1 MHTVSGNA
9 IILQF
14 FMGNTNHI
22 EENGHVLEKVVNT
35 MQKSYK
41 ASASARLVEE
51 KNPMV
56 TIVHT
61 SRCCFFVFF
70 FDFLF
75 EVFKGSGSLQLLD

>member
-22 EENGHVLEKVVNT
+22 EENGHVLEKVANT

-41 ASASARLVEE
+41 TSASAYLVEE
-51 KNPMV
+51 KNP
-56 TIVHT
+56 
-61 SRCCFFVFF
+61 R
-70 FDFLF
+70 
-75 EVFKGSGSLQLLD
+75 